1 MSAHTRQKAF
11 SKSIESLDGCRLS
24 TPLTSEQARAV
35 AEMLAGSEPW
45 VSLKF
50 SATALANYLT
60 RDDAALRRY
69 VISVGDDLA
78 GVICVRH
85 PWLRGPYIE
94 LLGLSPDHRGKG
106 IGKQVLAWAETEARR
121 EAKNLWVVAS
131 SFNHQALNFYQSL
144 GFYPIGPIQGL
155 VTPEHDEILL
165 RKCLG

>member
-1 MSAHTRQKAF
+1 MSTTQKAF
-11 SKSIESLDGCRLS
+11 SQSVEVLASCQLSL
-24 TPLTSEQARAV
+24 PLDDEQAQAV
-35 AEMLAGSEPW
+35 AKMLAISEPW
-45 VSLKF
+45 VSLNF

-69 VISVGDDLA
+69 LISVDDNLA
-78 GVICVRH
+78 GVICVRS

-94 LLGLSPDHRGKG
+94 LLGLSPDYRGQG

-121 EAKNLWVVAS
+121 EAKNLWVVTS

-144 GFYPIGPIQGL
+144 GFSPIGPIQGL

-165 RKCLG
+165 RKCLS